1 MDRLEERIDLV
12 REDWEEELPD
22 SIILAS
28 RHAQDSIFENLS
40 RAVGILLGMGNY
52 LVHALGLE
60 RPDNPGKVF
69 GLLAEAGVM
78 RDQGDLLDALTG
90 ERQAVADGDLKVVV
104 NMLVCHL
111 DDIIDAGQTLLDHAP
126 DVLGEPGTGLDPLIA
141 KYRATLL
148 ALAACHGLTN
158 LRVYGSM
165 ARGDADESSD
175 VNLLVCA
182 PPELDFPE
190 FVSSFANMKVDVECL
205 LQRRVDL
212 STDNDLLPAQRK
224 RILEEAIAL

>member
-1 MDRLEERIDLV
+1 MV

-22 SIILAS
+22 TIILAS

-40 RAVGILLGMGNY
+40 RAIGLLLGMGNY

-60 RPDNPGKVF
+60 RPDNPDKVF
-69 GLLAEAGVM
+69 GLLAEAGIM
-78 RDQGDLLDALTG
+78 PRDQGDLLDSLTG
-90 ERQAVADGDLKVVV
+90 KRQAVTDGDLKVVV
-104 NMLVCHL
+104 NMLVYHL
-111 DDIIDAGQTLLDHAP
+111 DDIIDAGQTLLDRAP
-126 DVLGEPGTGLDPLIA
+126 DALGEPGTGLDPLIA
-141 KYRATLL
+141 KYRDTLL

-165 ARGDADESSD
+165 ARGDADEYSD

-190 FVSSFANMKVDVECL
+190 FVSSFVNLKVDVECL